1 MIDLS
6 SLRSLIAVRDHGSV
20 VGAAEALG
28 YTPSAVSQQIKR
40 LEQQSRAPMLE
51 RVGRGVILTDKG
63 RLLAERGARL
73 LADFEE
79 VANLALDGSGE
90 LRGTLRVASFST
102 ASRGLVAPL
111 LARLA
116 RTAPGV
122 DLTVT
127 EHDPREIVTLVER
140 GGADF
145 GIVHD
150 WTSVPLDIAATVVRE
165 HLLTDAADVLLH
177 RDHPLVGAVSVQAL
191 DLVDERWVST
201 PVGSICHEWLHQM
214 FGMHGAR
221 PDIRYYDGS
230 FATHVALVEQGVAV
244 ALLPRLGRERLP
256 SGVRAVPVNDPA
268 PRRNV
273 SAIWRRASADSP
285 VRLRVQSELEAMV
298 AERAGS
304 AG

>member
-1 MIDLS
+1 MIDLA

-20 VGAAEALG
+20 VAAADALG

-40 LEQQSRAPMLE
+40 LAQQSRAPMLE
-51 RVGRGVILTDKG
+51 RVGRGVILTDRG

-79 VANLALDGSGE
+79 IANLATDSEGE
-90 LRGTLRVASFST
+90 VTGALRVASFST

-111 LARLA
+111 LARLS
-116 RTAPGV
+116 RSAPGV
-122 DLTVT
+122 EVTVT

-150 WTSVPLDIAATVVRE
+150 WTAVPLDIAPTLVRQ
-165 HLLTDAADVLLH
+165 HLLIDAADVLLPVDH
-177 RDHPLVGAVSVQAL
+177 RLAEADAVQAL

-230 FATHVALVEQGVAV
+230 FATHVALVEQAVAV
-244 ALLPRLGRERLP
+244 ALLPRLGREWLP
-256 SGVRAVPVNDPA
+256 PGVRAVPVIDPA

-273 SAIWRRASADSP
+273 SAIWRRASAESA
-285 VRLRVQSELEAMV
+285 VRQRVQAELEAMV
-298 AERAGS
+298 AERV
-304 AG
+304 

>member
-1 MIDLS
+1 MIDLG

-63 RLLAERGARL
+63 RLLAERGAQL

-79 VANLALDGSGE
+79 VAHLASATAGELTGE
-90 LRGTLRVASFST
+90 LRLASFST

-116 RTAPGV
+116 RTAPGIG
-122 DLTVT
+122 LTVT
-127 EHDPREIVTLVER
+127 EHDPREVVTAVER
-140 GGADF
+140 GVADV

-150 WTSVPLDIAATVVRE
+150 WTAVPLDLGPSLDRR
-165 HLLTDAADVLLH
+165 HLLVDAADVLVPAAH
-177 RDHPLVGAVSVQAL
+177 RLAGAESVPAGELVA
-191 DLVDERWVST
+191 ERWVST

-214 FGMHGAR
+214 CGMHGAR

-230 FATHVALVEQGVAV
+230 FSTHVAMVEHGVAV
-244 ALLPRLGRERLP
+244 ALVPRLGRDRLP
-256 SGVRAVPVNDPA
+256 EGVRAVPVVDPV
-268 PRRNV
+268 PRREI
-273 SAIWRRASADSP
+273 SAIWRRASSASL
-285 VRLRVQSELEAMV
+285 VRQRVQRELEAVV
-298 AERAGS
+298 AEQS
-304 AG
+304 

>member
-1 MIDLS
+1 
-6 SLRSLIAVRDHGSV
+6 VT
-20 VGAAEALG
+20 GA
-28 YTPSAVSQQIKR
+28 
-40 LEQQSRAPMLE
+40 
-51 RVGRGVILTDKG
+51 
-63 RLLAERGARL
+63 
-73 LADFEE
+73 
-79 VANLALDGSGE
+79 
-90 LRGTLRVASFST
+90 LRVASFST

-116 RTAPGV
+116 RSAPGV
-122 DLTVT
+122 ELTVT

-150 WTSVPLDIAATVVRE
+150 WTAVPLDIAPTLVRQ
-165 HLLTDAADVLLH
+165 HLLIDAADVLLPVDH
-177 RDHPLVGAVSVQAL
+177 RLAEADAVQAL

-230 FATHVALVEQGVAV
+230 FATHVALVEQAVAV
-244 ALLPRLGRERLP
+244 ALLPRLGREWLP
-256 SGVRAVPVNDPA
+256 PGVRAVPVIDPA

-273 SAIWRRASADSP
+273 SAIWRRASAESA
-285 VRLRVQSELEAMV
+285 VRQRVQAELEAMV
-298 AERAGS
+298 AERV
-304 AG
+304 